1 MREDIAQP
9 QFDVLWMQALSG
21 HYHQPSDLLQWNK
34 GIWQQRV
41 VQIDMQV
48 LAGRCCQSSDLLR
61 WNKGIRQWED
71 AHRYMQI
78 LAIC

>member
-1 MREDIAQP
+1 
-9 QFDVLWMQALSG
+9 
-21 HYHQPSDLLQWNK
+21 
-34 GIWQQRV
+34 
-41 VQIDMQV
+41 MQV